1 LGEGRGE
8 GECIGSLPSDVA
20 QKRRRKKQRWFR
32 LVLLFILTPLLVW
45 CLAFLLWLYADD
57 IIGLFTRNSKS
68 AAPPPKAVQ
77 KSPRAEPSPKNKS
90 DEKILDEDR
99 KKLDEIIKGR
109 E

>member
-1 LGEGRGE
+1 
-8 GECIGSLPSDVA
+8 VA
-20 QKRRRKKQRWFR
+20 RRRKRKQRWLR
-32 LVLLFILTPLLVW
+32 LVFLFILTPIVIW
-45 CLAFLLWLYADD
+45 CAVFIIWLYLDD
-57 IIGLFTRNSKS
+57 IMGLFTGSSKS

-77 KSPRAEPSPKNKS
+77 KTPRVEPFSQNKS

>member
-1 LGEGRGE
+1 
-8 GECIGSLPSDVA
+8 VA
-20 QKRRRKKQRWFR
+20 QKRRRKKQRWLR

-45 CLAFLLWLYADD
+45 CLAFLLWLYLDD
-57 IIGLFTRNSKS
+57 IIGLFSRNSKS
-68 AAPPPKAVQ
+68 AASPPKAVQ
-77 KSPRAEPSPKNKS
+77 KPPRAGPALQNKS